1 MIYEFALPCIV
12 DTKNIN
18 STFTKKKF
26 VPKEFI
32 PRIKRISKQRKGVK
46 ETLKHLAMCRVEEVP
61 PYNLID
67 EVTTYADAV
76 VELNS
81 LFEKDYPISKN
92 WKWSPILTQVKIL
105 KFSQSIK
112 YGKSGEILMARY
124 AGFSA
129 CFRNV
134 RGETAFIKQNLLQK
148 SSLDLFDELTF
159 STMMKKDPTI
169 NKLEE
174 AIYKVQKA
182 HVKAWMLLKK
192 YYDSSKIFFSTLST
206 YRENY
211 IEAKP
216 AGMEITLLITKINTN
231 ILYTEFLRLQGNY
244 EEMGKYAKMIV
255 TQAFLAENLIKGQGF
270 FVDPKLGDFVFIT
283 QRLYK
288 AIALWS
294 LFFTYLPKLKTDTY
308 HDDEDINILAGGC
321 ISFVGH
327 IGELH
332 KELLA
337 YPPIKSSFLYSI
349 VCFYFKDILV
359 QKSLEVTKTYT
370 EVFGGSPYH
379 EFHFNKME
387 ELDYISRMTG
397 EDHY

>member
-1 MIYEFALPCIV
+1 MLSEI
-12 DTKNIN
+12 
-18 STFTKKKF
+18 
-26 VPKEFI
+26 
-32 PRIKRISKQRKGVK
+32 
-46 ETLKHLAMCRVEEVP
+46 LA
-61 PYNLID
+61 
-67 EVTTYADAV
+67 
-76 VELNS
+76 
-81 LFEKDYPISKN
+81 
-92 WKWSPILTQVKIL
+92 
-105 KFSQSIK
+105 IK

-134 RGETAFIKQNLLQK
+134 RGEIAFIRQNLLQK

-159 STMMKKDPTI
+159 STMMKKDPTV

-192 YYDSSKIFFSTLST
+192 YYDSSKIFFSALST

-270 FVDPKLGDFVFIT
+270 FVDPKLADFVFIT

-327 IGELH
+327 IGNLH

-337 YPPIKSSFLYSI
+337 YPPVKSSFLYNI